1 MSDSEAMPDSG
12 ESPISEQEAREK
24 RQRHMTLGIV
34 FLTVVIDL
42 LGFGIVIPLLP
53 RYGEYY
59 AASPVELIALF
70 ALFSGM
76 QFLFAPVWGRI
87 SDRIGRRPIILMGLA
102 SSAVF
107 YAVFAFA
114 SSLKADESVLGLGA
128 IVWLCISRVGAG
140 IAGATIPTAQAC
152 IADTTGRD
160 GRTKGMALIGMAFGI
175 GFTFGPLIGAMFAS
189 EDLEGPPSA
198 AVGLVAAGLSATAF
212 LLALM
217 KLPETRKPGMDVEP
231 AGVSHFGRIA
241 NAMRI
246 GGVGAVLLAMFITT
260 VAFAQFETTLALLT
274 KGMRIADRGNF
285 FVFAYV
291 GFVLALSQGMIVRR
305 LSTKVSPRSLA
316 AAGTLLMAVGLG
328 LVGLAGREGAE
339 GMLYAVLPVA
349 VIGFSCVTPAL
360 QALLSLKASAE
371 KQGAVL
377 GVGQSMSALARIVGP
392 LVAIPLHYE
401 AVELP
406 HWTGA
411 GLMGVGLLLVL
422 SLTAPEPRP
431 EDAASDGVATDS

>member
-1 MSDSEAMPDSG
+1 MSDSESIPAEDG
-12 ESPISEQEAREK
+12 AAELTDEEKQEK

-59 AASPVELIALF
+59 AATRVELVALF

-76 QFLFAPVWGRI
+76 QFIFAPIWGRV

-107 YAVFAFA
+107 YAMFGFA
-114 SSLKADESVLGLGA
+114 SSIEADATVLGLGA
-128 IVWLCISRVGAG
+128 IMWLSISRVGAG

-152 IADTTGRD
+152 IADTTGRE

-175 GFTFGPLIGAMFAS
+175 GFTFGPLIGALFVTGDPK
-189 EDLEGPPSA
+189 EPPSP
-198 AVGLVAAGLSATAF
+198 AVGFVAAGLSAAAF

-217 KLPETRKPGMDVEP
+217 KLPETRKPGEDAEP

-241 NAMRI
+241 NAMSI
-246 GGVGAVLLAMFITT
+246 GGVGAVLVTMFITT

-274 KGMRIADRGNF
+274 KGMKIADRGNF

-291 GFVLALSQGMIVRR
+291 GFVLALSQGIIVRR
-305 LSTKVSPRSLA
+305 LSTKVSPKSLA
-316 AAGTLLMAVGLG
+316 AAGTLLMAAGLG
-328 LVGLAGREGAE
+328 LVGLAGKNGSE
-339 GMLYAVLPVA
+339 GMLYAVLPIA
-349 VIGFSCVTPAL
+349 VVGFSCVTPAL
-360 QALLSLKASAE
+360 QALLSLKASAD

-377 GVGQSMSALARIVGP
+377 GVGQSMSALARIIGP

-411 GLMGVGLLLVL
+411 GLMAAGLILVL
-422 SLTAPEPRP
+422 KLSAPDTKS
-431 EDAASDGVATDS
+431 EDAARQAASAD

>member
-1 MSDSEAMPDSG
+1 
-12 ESPISEQEAREK
+12 
-24 RQRHMTLGIV
+24 MTLGIV

-59 AASPVELIALF
+59 AATRVELIALF

-76 QFLFAPVWGRI
+76 QFLFAPIWGRI
-87 SDRIGRRPIILMGLA
+87 SDRVGRRPIILMGLA
-102 SSAVF
+102 SSAIF
-107 YAVFAFA
+107 YAMFAFA
-114 SSLKADESVLGLGA
+114 SSLKADETVLGLGA
-128 IVWLCISRVGAG
+128 IMWLCISRVGAG

-152 IADTTGRD
+152 IADTTGRE

-175 GFTFGPLIGAMFAS
+175 GFTFGPLIGAMFVS
-189 EDLEGPPSA
+189 GDLDGPPSA
-198 AVGLVAAGLSATAF
+198 AVGLVAAGLSAAAF

-217 KLPETRKPGMDVEP
+217 KLPETRKPGMDSES

-241 NAMRI
+241 SAMSI
-246 GGVGAVLLAMFITT
+246 GGVGIVLITMFITT

-285 FVFAYV
+285 YVFAYV

-305 LSTKVSPRSLA
+305 LSTKVSPKSLA
-316 AAGTLLMAVGLG
+316 TAGTLLMAAGLG
-328 LVGLAGREGAE
+328 LVGLAGRNGSE
-339 GMLYAVLPVA
+339 GMLYAVLPIA

-360 QALLSLKASAE
+360 QALLSLKASAD

-377 GVGQSMSALARIVGP
+377 GVGQSMSALARIIGP

-411 GLMGVGLLLVL
+411 ALMAVGLLLVL
-422 SLTAPEPRP
+422 SLTAPDTEP
-431 EDAASDGVATDS
+431 EDSATGETTADS

>member
-1 MSDSEAMPDSG
+1 MSDSESIPAEDG
-12 ESPISEQEAREK
+12 VAELTDEEKQEK

-59 AASPVELIALF
+59 AASRVELVALF

-76 QFLFAPVWGRI
+76 QFIFAPIWGRV
-87 SDRIGRRPIILMGLA
+87 SDRVGRRPIILMGLA

-107 YAVFAFA
+107 YAMFGFA
-114 SSLKADESVLGLGA
+114 SSIEADATVLGLGA
-128 IVWLCISRVGAG
+128 IMWLSISRVGAG

-152 IADTTGRD
+152 IADTTGRE

-175 GFTFGPLIGAMFAS
+175 GFTFGPLIGALFVTGNLK
-189 EDLEGPPSA
+189 EPPSP
-198 AVGLVAAGLSATAF
+198 AVGFVAAGLSAAAF

-217 KLPETRKPGMDVEP
+217 KLPETRKPGEVAEP

-241 NAMRI
+241 NAMSI
-246 GGVGAVLLAMFITT
+246 GGVGAVLVTMFITT

-291 GFVLALSQGMIVRR
+291 GFVLAMSQGMIVRR
-305 LSTKVSPRSLA
+305 LSTKVSPKSLA
-316 AAGTLLMAVGLG
+316 AAGTLLMAAGLG
-328 LVGLAGREGAE
+328 LVGLAGKNGSE
-339 GMLYAVLPVA
+339 GMLYAVLPIA
-349 VIGFSCVTPAL
+349 VVGFSCVTPAL
-360 QALLSLKASAE
+360 QALLSLKASAD

-377 GVGQSMSALARIVGP
+377 GVGQSMSALARIIGP

-411 GLMGVGLLLVL
+411 GLMAVGLILVL
-422 SLTAPEPRP
+422 MLSKPDTKS
-431 EDAASDGVATDS
+431 EDAARQAASAD